1 MNFSLY
7 ATGWSIN
14 TFLTKFQQSLS
25 SWGAAIVCIIG
36 TVMVIGSAWHIGK
49 GLMSQGKGQTN
60 WALTILLLIVGGAFM
75 ASGGWTLLTNISNGS
90 FDTIN
95 ALGSFALPFV
105 N

>member
-7 ATGWSIN
+7 AAWSIN
-14 TFLTKFQQSLS
+14 SFLTNFQNSLS
-25 SWGAAIVCIIG
+25 SWGAAVVMIIG

-49 GLMSQGKGQTN
+49 GLLSQGKGQTN

-75 ASGGWTLLTNISNGS
+75 ATGGWTMLTNISNGS

-95 ALGSFALPFV
+95 TLGSFALPFV